1 MIIKA
6 MHDVVLFKIMPIILK
21 INYVIVSAD
30 EVTTIDV

>member
-1 MIIKA
+1 